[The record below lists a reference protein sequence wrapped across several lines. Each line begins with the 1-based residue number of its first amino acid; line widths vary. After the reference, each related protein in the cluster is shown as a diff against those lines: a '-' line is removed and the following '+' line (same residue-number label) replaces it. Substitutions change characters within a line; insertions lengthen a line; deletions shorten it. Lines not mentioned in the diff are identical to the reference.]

1 MKFLTLLL
9 SKKMT
14 QVDYKFHLHEHIM
27 STKKKKTLFLYAIGI
42 VLKNRWK
49 ITLKQVVCVYIC
61 YVKRGKSFGLMRKS
75 SSVKSVGGHFSTE
88 TKA

>member
-27 STKKKKTLFLYAIGI
+27 STKKKNFVFICNRNC
-42 VLKNRWK
+42 LKEQMENNAEAGGLCIHLLCK
-49 ITLKQVVCVYIC
+49 
-61 YVKRGKSFGLMRKS
+61 KRQKLWLNEKVIFC
-75 SSVKSVGGHFSTE
+75 
-88 TKA
+88 